1 MVLNATVKTISYSQD
16 GVLVSLTDGQVIQGD
31 FALCTFSLGV
41 LQNDDVQFDP
51 PLPGAL
57 LFFSFLSIFVDL
69 SLSLAYKIEAIH
81 SMTMTTY
88 TKIFLQFP
96 EKFWFD
102 TEV

>member
-16 GVLVSLTDGQVIQGD
+16 GVLVTLTDGQVIQGD

-57 LFFSFLSIFVDL
+57 LFFSFIFFQSSLTYHFPQPIKLKRSI
-69 SLSLAYKIEAIH
+69 A
-81 SMTMTTY
+81 
-88 TKIFLQFP
+88 
-96 EKFWFD
+96 
-102 TEV
+102 